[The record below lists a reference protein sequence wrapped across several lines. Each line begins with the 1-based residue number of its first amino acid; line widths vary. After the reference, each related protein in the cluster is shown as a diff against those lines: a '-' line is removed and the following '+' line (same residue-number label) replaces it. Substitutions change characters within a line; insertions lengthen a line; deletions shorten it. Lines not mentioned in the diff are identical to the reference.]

1 MKKEKKKAGA
11 AALVGSIHD
20 RPADSAASCGERG
33 I

>member
-1 MKKEKKKAGA
+1 MKKEKKKADA

-20 RPADSAASCGERG
+20 RPADTAAPCGGRG